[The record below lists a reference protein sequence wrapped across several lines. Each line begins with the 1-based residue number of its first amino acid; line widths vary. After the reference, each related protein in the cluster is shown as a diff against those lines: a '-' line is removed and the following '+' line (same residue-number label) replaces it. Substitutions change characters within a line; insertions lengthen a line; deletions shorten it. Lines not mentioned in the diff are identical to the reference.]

1 MKIKGIGASKGVA
14 ISKVFK
20 IEELPLE
27 ITKNAQNPE
36 LELQKYQDA
45 QEAVMVK
52 INKAKDLAKDPEHA
66 AIFEAHLNFVIDPYA
81 VDSINN
87 MIKNENLSAE
97 YAVKNFYD
105 EFANMFAMMDDEYMR
120 ERAADVK
127 DVAKKI
133 LYVLNGIE
141 EPNLSEI
148 SEEVVIVAE
157 DLSPSQTVQL
167 DKKYVK
173 GFVTN
178 IGGPTSHTAIMARS
192 LGIPSVV
199 GTNNILELVKNGD
212 VIALNGDKGEVV
224 VNPSAEEIEHF
235 KEEMVK
241 YEQYLSRLALLKGR
255 QSQTS
260 DNHHIEIAANIGT
273 PSDLQSV
280 LDNDAEGIG
289 LFRSEFLYMD
299 NDHWPTEEEQYQAY
313 KKVLEGM
320 NGKRVVIRTLD
331 IGGDKTLK
339 YFKFPEEMNPFLGY
353 RAIRFC
359 LNNLDIFKTQLRALV
374 RASAHGKLGIMIPM
388 VTNVPEFL
396 EAKKV
401 FEEVYNELQS
411 EGAKIASRENIEFGL
426 MMETPA
432 AAVLSDQFCKHA
444 DFVSIG
450 TNDLIQY
457 SMAADRM
464 NENISYLYQPLN
476 PSILRLV
483 KLIIDGAHKH
493 GKWAGMC
500 GEMAGDRRAM
510 PLLIGLGLDE
520 FSMSASNVLAARE
533 LASKLSYAQMQELA
547 NKAIELESEVE
558 VAQLLEKELNI

>member
-20 IEELPLE
+20 IEELPVE
-27 ITKNAQNPE
+27 ITQKTNDIQK
-36 LELQKYQDA
+36 ELQLYQAACDK
-45 QEAVMVK
+45 VVTK
-52 INKAKDLAKDPEHA
+52 INITKELAKDPEHA
-66 AIFEAHLNFVIDPYA
+66 AIFEAHIGFVLDPFA
-81 VDSINN
+81 IETIENN
-87 MIKNENLSAE
+87 IKNNSETAE
-97 YAVKNFYD
+97 YAVKEFYTG
-105 EFANMFAMMDDEYMR
+105 FATTFEMLDDEYMK

-127 DVAKKI
+127 DVLKKL
-133 LYVLNGIE
+133 LYVLNGLE
-141 EPNLSEI
+141 EPDLANI

-167 DKKYVK
+167 NKQFVK
-173 GFVTN
+173 GFITN

-199 GTNNILELVKNGD
+199 GATSVMEHAKNGD
-212 VIALNGDKGEVV
+212 LIALDGSTGEVV
-224 VNPSAEEIEHF
+224 INPD
-235 KEEMVK
+235 KEQTDKFTKAQEV
-241 YEQYLSRLALLKGR
+241 YLNYLAMLSKLKG
-255 QSQTS
+255 QESKTL
-260 DNHHIEIAANIGT
+260 DGKHVELAANIGT
-273 PSDLQSV
+273 PKDLASV

-299 NDHWPTEEEQYQAY
+299 NTNWPTEEEQFNAY
-313 KKVLEGM
+313 KAVVEGM
-320 NGKRVVIRTLD
+320 KGKRVVIRTLD

-359 LNNLDIFKTQLRALV
+359 LQNHDIFKTQLRALI
-374 RASAHGKLGIMIPM
+374 RASEFGKVAIMFPM
-388 VTNVPEFL
+388 ITNVQEFL
-396 EAKKV
+396 DAKAIFVKC
-401 FEEVYNELQS
+401 YNELKN
-411 EGAKIASRENIEFGL
+411 EYPNIKPMYDIEVGL

-432 AAVLSDQFCKHA
+432 AAILSDKFAEHA

-476 PSILRLV
+476 PSVLRLIRHV
-483 KLIIDGAHKH
+483 IQGAHKN

-500 GEMAGDRRAM
+500 GEMAGDKRAI
-510 PLLIGLGLDE
+510 PILLGLGLDE
-520 FSMSASNVLAARE
+520 FSMSASSILGARE
-533 LASKLSYAQMQELA
+533 LINNLNFEQMKDLA
-547 NKAIELESEVE
+547 NKALELSTEEQVIELLN
-558 VAQLLEKELNI
+558 QELV

>member
-224 VNPSAEEIEHF
+224 VNPSTEEIEHF

-320 NGKRVVIRTLD
+320 NGKRLVIRTLD

-374 RASAHGKLGIMIPM
+374 RASAHGKLGIMVPM

-558 VAQLLEKELNI
+558 VAQLLEKELNV